1 MEIDLGYGG
10 GSSNN
15 EPVEPIDPINGGQKV
30 DANGNPITNMNEP
43 VPPSDPV
50 PPTDPK
56 DPKDPNDPNDPKDPK
71 DPADPKDNEI
81 ELKEGYTLT
90 VEDKTY
96 TVDKDGNLVDEQGNV
111 FKKAEEVK
119 DWLKEFSVDET
130 KDDEINLDNIQ
141 KALDYEVTDE
151 EGNPITYENNI
162 EGVKAYINDVI
173 ETSKLEHYETAINT
187 LYQKYPILQEV
198 LNYYIA
204 NGNSLEGFTETPDRS
219 NITIDDTNEEQQI
232 EIIKTLW
239 KEQGIKGDVT
249 QYINYLKNASI
260 LTSTAKEALDTLK
273 SIDAENKKAYE
284 EEAERRKQE
293 SYEAEVEHWTNIKN
307 IIDSKEIAGYK
318 IPDSITISRNGQKIS
333 VTPND
338 FFNYIYRVDNENKSA
353 YQRDLEAEEP
363 NKRLND
369 EILRAYLKF
378 TGGSYTDLVNMAINQ
393 EKVNNLKLKA
403 KQNANSKSIKINRT
417 TNTKQT
423 KDIDLG
429 YN

>member
-1 MEIDLGYGG
+1 MEIDLGYDGITPNEE
-10 GSSNN
+10 SAEEKTPINN
-15 EPVEPIDPINGGQKV
+15 EPKV
-30 DANGNPITNMNEP
+30 DENGNPIQDVNQDQPNNNEE
-43 VPPSDPV
+43 
-50 PPTDPK
+50 K
-56 DPKDPNDPNDPKDPK
+56 PNEENPNEENKENP
-71 DPADPKDNEI
+71 NEEDI
-81 ELKEGYTLT
+81 KLEEGNTVT

-96 TVDKDGNLVDEQGNV
+96 TVDKDGNLVDDKGNI

-151 EGNPITYENNI
+151 DGNPITYENNI

-363 NKRLND
+363 SKRLND

-378 TGGSYTDLVNMAINQ
+378 TGGSYADLVNMAINQ

>member
-1 MEIDLGYGG
+1 MEIDLGYDGITPNEE
-10 GSSNN
+10 SAEEKTPINN
-15 EPVEPIDPINGGQKV
+15 EPKV
-30 DANGNPITNMNEP
+30 DENGNPIQDVNQNQPNNNEENP
-43 VPPSDPV
+43 NEENPNE
-50 PPTDPK
+50 K
-56 DPKDPNDPNDPKDPK
+56 DKENPNEEDIKL
-71 DPADPKDNEI
+71 E
-81 ELKEGYTLT
+81 EGNTVT

-96 TVDKDGNLVDEQGNV
+96 TVDKDGNLVDDKGNI

-173 ETSKLEHYETAINT
+173 ETSKLAQYETAINT

-363 NKRLND
+363 SKRLND

-378 TGGSYTDLVNMAINQ
+378 TGGSYADLVNMAINQ
-393 EKVNNLKLKA
+393 EQVNNLKLKA

>member
-1 MEIDLGYGG
+1 MEIDLGYEEITPNEE
-10 GSSNN
+10 SAEEKTPINN
-15 EPVEPIDPINGGQKV
+15 EPKV
-30 DANGNPITNMNEP
+30 DENGNPIQDVNQNQPNNNEENTNEENPNE
-43 VPPSDPV
+43 
-50 PPTDPK
+50 K
-56 DPKDPNDPNDPKDPK
+56 DKENPNEEDIKL
-71 DPADPKDNEI
+71 E
-81 ELKEGYTLT
+81 EGNTVT

-96 TVDKDGNLVDEQGNV
+96 TVDKDGNLVDDKGNI

-151 EGNPITYENNI
+151 DGNPITYENNI

-363 NKRLND
+363 SKRLND

-378 TGGSYTDLVNMAINQ
+378 TGGSYADLVNMAINQ

>member
-1 MEIDLGYGG
+1 MEIDLGYEEITPNEE
-10 GSSNN
+10 SAEEKTPINN
-15 EPVEPIDPINGGQKV
+15 EPKV
-30 DANGNPITNMNEP
+30 DENGNPIQDVNQNQPNNNEENSNEENP
-43 VPPSDPV
+43 NE
-50 PPTDPK
+50 K
-56 DPKDPNDPNDPKDPK
+56 DKENPNEEDIKL
-71 DPADPKDNEI
+71 E
-81 ELKEGYTLT
+81 EGNTVT

-96 TVDKDGNLVDEQGNV
+96 TVDKDGNLVDDKGNI

-151 EGNPITYENNI
+151 DGNPITYENNI

-363 NKRLND
+363 SKRLND

-378 TGGSYTDLVNMAINQ
+378 TGGSYADLVNMAINQ

>member
-1 MEIDLGYGG
+1 MEIDLGYEEITPNEE
-10 GSSNN
+10 SAEEKTPINN
-15 EPVEPIDPINGGQKV
+15 EPKV
-30 DANGNPITNMNEP
+30 DENGNPIQDVNQNQPNNNEENTNEKNPNEE
-43 VPPSDPV
+43 D
-50 PPTDPK
+50 K
-56 DPKDPNDPNDPKDPK
+56 ENPNEEDINL
-71 DPADPKDNEI
+71 E
-81 ELKEGYTLT
+81 EGNTVT

-96 TVDKDGNLVDEQGNV
+96 TVDKDGNLVDDKGNI

-151 EGNPITYENNI
+151 DGNPITYENNI

-363 NKRLND
+363 SKRLND

-378 TGGSYTDLVNMAINQ
+378 TGGSYADLVNMAINQ

>member
-1 MEIDLGYGG
+1 MEIDLGYDGITPNEE
-10 GSSNN
+10 SAEEKTPINN
-15 EPVEPIDPINGGQKV
+15 EPKV
-30 DANGNPITNMNEP
+30 DENGNPIQDVNQDQLNNNEENTNEENSNE
-43 VPPSDPV
+43 
-50 PPTDPK
+50 K
-56 DPKDPNDPNDPKDPK
+56 DKENPNEEDIKL
-71 DPADPKDNEI
+71 E
-81 ELKEGYTLT
+81 EGNTVT

-96 TVDKDGNLVDEQGNV
+96 TVDKDGNLVDDKGNI

-162 EGVKAYINDVI
+162 EGVKAYISDVI

-363 NKRLND
+363 SKRLND

-378 TGGSYTDLVNMAINQ
+378 TGGSYADLVNMAINQ

>member
-1 MEIDLGYGG
+1 MEIDLGYDGITPNEE
-10 GSSNN
+10 SAEEKTPINN
-15 EPVEPIDPINGGQKV
+15 EPKV
-30 DANGNPITNMNEP
+30 DENGNPIQDVNQDQPNNDEENSNEEN
-43 VPPSDPV
+43 SNEED
-50 PPTDPK
+50 K
-56 DPKDPNDPNDPKDPK
+56 ENPNEEDIKL
-71 DPADPKDNEI
+71 E
-81 ELKEGYTLT
+81 EGNTVT

-96 TVDKDGNLVDEQGNV
+96 TVDKDGNLVDDKGNI

-151 EGNPITYENNI
+151 DGNPITYENNI

-284 EEAERRKQE
+284 EEAERKKQE

-363 NKRLND
+363 SKRLND

-378 TGGSYTDLVNMAINQ
+378 TGGSYADLVNMAINQ

>member
-1 MEIDLGYGG
+1 MEIDLGYEEITPNEEPAEEKTPI
-10 GSSNN
+10 NN
-15 EPVEPIDPINGGQKV
+15 EPKV
-30 DANGNPITNMNEP
+30 DENGNPIQDVNQNQPNNNEEN
-43 VPPSDPV
+43 
-50 PPTDPK
+50 
-56 DPKDPNDPNDPKDPK
+56 PNEENPNEENKENP
-71 DPADPKDNEI
+71 NEEDI
-81 ELKEGYTLT
+81 KLEEGNTVT

-96 TVDKDGNLVDEQGNV
+96 TVDKDGNLVDDKGNI

-307 IIDSKEIAGYK
+307 IIDSKQIAGYK

-363 NKRLND
+363 SKRLND

-378 TGGSYTDLVNMAINQ
+378 TGGSYADLVNMAINQ

>member
-1 MEIDLGYGG
+1 MEIDLGYDGITPNEE
-10 GSSNN
+10 SAEEKTPINN
-15 EPVEPIDPINGGQKV
+15 EPKV
-30 DANGNPITNMNEP
+30 DENGNPIQDVNQDQPNNNEENTNEENTNEEN
-43 VPPSDPV
+43 
-50 PPTDPK
+50 K
-56 DPKDPNDPNDPKDPK
+56 ENPNEEDIKL
-71 DPADPKDNEI
+71 E
-81 ELKEGYTLT
+81 EGNTVT

-96 TVDKDGNLVDEQGNV
+96 TVDKDGNLVDDKGNI

-363 NKRLND
+363 SKRLND

-378 TGGSYTDLVNMAINQ
+378 TGGSYADLVNMAINQ

>member
-1 MEIDLGYGG
+1 MEIDLGYEEITPNKE
-10 GSSNN
+10 SSEEKTSINN
-15 EPVEPIDPINGGQKV
+15 EPKV
-30 DANGNPITNMNEP
+30 DENGNPIQDVNQNQPNNNEENTNEENPNE
-43 VPPSDPV
+43 
-50 PPTDPK
+50 K
-56 DPKDPNDPNDPKDPK
+56 DKENPNEEDIKL
-71 DPADPKDNEI
+71 E
-81 ELKEGYTLT
+81 EGNTVT

-96 TVDKDGNLVDEQGNV
+96 TVDKDGNLVDDKGNI

-151 EGNPITYENNI
+151 DGNPITYENNI

-353 YQRDLEAEEP
+353 YQRDLEDEEP
-363 NKRLND
+363 SKRLND

-378 TGGSYTDLVNMAINQ
+378 TGGSYADLVNMAINQ

>member
-1 MEIDLGYGG
+1 MEIDLGYDGITPNEE
-10 GSSNN
+10 SAEEKTPINN
-15 EPVEPIDPINGGQKV
+15 EPKV
-30 DANGNPITNMNEP
+30 DENGNPIQDVNQDQPNNNEENP
-43 VPPSDPV
+43 NEENPNE
-50 PPTDPK
+50 K
-56 DPKDPNDPNDPKDPK
+56 DKENPNEEDINL
-71 DPADPKDNEI
+71 E
-81 ELKEGYTLT
+81 EGNTVT

-96 TVDKDGNLVDEQGNV
+96 TVDKDGNLVDDKGNI

-363 NKRLND
+363 SKRLND

-378 TGGSYTDLVNMAINQ
+378 TGGSYADLVNMAINQ

>member
-1 MEIDLGYGG
+1 MEIDLGYEEITPNGEPAEEKTPI
-10 GSSNN
+10 NN
-15 EPVEPIDPINGGQKV
+15 EPKV
-30 DANGNPITNMNEP
+30 DENGNPIQDVNQDQSNNNEENP
-43 VPPSDPV
+43 NEENSNE
-50 PPTDPK
+50 K
-56 DPKDPNDPNDPKDPK
+56 DKENPNEEDIKL
-71 DPADPKDNEI
+71 E
-81 ELKEGYTLT
+81 EGNTVT

-96 TVDKDGNLVDEQGNV
+96 TVDKDGNLVDDKGNI

-363 NKRLND
+363 SKRLND

-378 TGGSYTDLVNMAINQ
+378 TGGSYADLVNMAINQ

>member
-1 MEIDLGYGG
+1 MEIDLGYDGITPNEE
-10 GSSNN
+10 SAEEKTPINN
-15 EPVEPIDPINGGQKV
+15 EPKV
-30 DANGNPITNMNEP
+30 DENGNPIQDVNQDQPNNNEENTNEENTNEEN
-43 VPPSDPV
+43 
-50 PPTDPK
+50 K
-56 DPKDPNDPNDPKDPK
+56 ENPNEEDIKL
-71 DPADPKDNEI
+71 E
-81 ELKEGYTLT
+81 EGNTVT

-96 TVDKDGNLVDEQGNV
+96 TVDKDGNLVDDKGNI

-151 EGNPITYENNI
+151 DGNPITYENNI

-363 NKRLND
+363 SKRLND

-378 TGGSYTDLVNMAINQ
+378 TGGSYADLVNMAINQ

>member
-1 MEIDLGYGG
+1 MEIDLGYDGITPNEE
-10 GSSNN
+10 SSEEKTPINN
-15 EPVEPIDPINGGQKV
+15 EPKV
-30 DANGNPITNMNEP
+30 DENGNPIQDVNQNQPNNNEENP
-43 VPPSDPV
+43 NEENPNE
-50 PPTDPK
+50 K
-56 DPKDPNDPNDPKDPK
+56 DKENPNEEDIKL
-71 DPADPKDNEI
+71 E
-81 ELKEGYTLT
+81 EGNTVT

-96 TVDKDGNLVDEQGNV
+96 TVDKDGNLVDDKGNI

-363 NKRLND
+363 SKRLND

-378 TGGSYTDLVNMAINQ
+378 TGGSYADLVNMAINQ

>member
-1 MEIDLGYGG
+1 MEIDLGYDGITPTEE
-10 GSSNN
+10 SAEEKTPINN
-15 EPVEPIDPINGGQKV
+15 EPKV
-30 DANGNPITNMNEP
+30 DENGNPIQDVNQNQPNNNEENP
-43 VPPSDPV
+43 NEENPNE
-50 PPTDPK
+50 K
-56 DPKDPNDPNDPKDPK
+56 DKENPNEEDIKL
-71 DPADPKDNEI
+71 E
-81 ELKEGYTLT
+81 EGNTVT

-96 TVDKDGNLVDEQGNV
+96 TVDKDGNLVDDKGNI

-363 NKRLND
+363 SKRLND

-378 TGGSYTDLVNMAINQ
+378 TGGSYADLVNMAINQ

>member
-1 MEIDLGYGG
+1 MEIDLGYDGITPNEE
-10 GSSNN
+10 SAEEKTPINN
-15 EPVEPIDPINGGQKV
+15 EPKV
-30 DANGNPITNMNEP
+30 DENGNPIQDVNQNQLNNNEESTNEENPNEENKEN
-43 VPPSDPV
+43 
-50 PPTDPK
+50 T
-56 DPKDPNDPNDPKDPK
+56 
-71 DPADPKDNEI
+71 NEEDI
-81 ELKEGYTLT
+81 KLEEGNTVT

-96 TVDKDGNLVDEQGNV
+96 TVDKDGNLVDDKGNI

-119 DWLKEFSVDET
+119 DWLKEFSVDEA

-151 EGNPITYENNI
+151 DGNPITYENNI

-249 QYINYLKNASI
+249 QYINYLKNARI

-363 NKRLND
+363 SKRLND

-378 TGGSYTDLVNMAINQ
+378 TGGSYADLVNMAINQ

>member
-1 MEIDLGYGG
+1 MEIDLGYEEITPNEE
-10 GSSNN
+10 SAEEKTPINN
-15 EPVEPIDPINGGQKV
+15 EPKV
-30 DANGNPITNMNEP
+30 DENGNPIQDVNQDQPNNNEE
-43 VPPSDPV
+43 
-50 PPTDPK
+50 K
-56 DPKDPNDPNDPKDPK
+56 PNEENPNEENKENP
-71 DPADPKDNEI
+71 NEEDI
-81 ELKEGYTLT
+81 KLEEGNTVT

-96 TVDKDGNLVDEQGNV
+96 TVDKDGNLVDDKGNI

-151 EGNPITYENNI
+151 DGNPITYENNI

-363 NKRLND
+363 SKRLND

-378 TGGSYTDLVNMAINQ
+378 TGGSYADLVNMAINQ

>member
-1 MEIDLGYGG
+1 MEIDLGYDGITPNEE
-10 GSSNN
+10 SAEEKTPINN
-15 EPVEPIDPINGGQKV
+15 EPKV
-30 DANGNPITNMNEP
+30 DENGNPIQDVNQNQPNNNEENTNEENTNEEN
-43 VPPSDPV
+43 
-50 PPTDPK
+50 K
-56 DPKDPNDPNDPKDPK
+56 ENPNEEDIKL
-71 DPADPKDNEI
+71 E
-81 ELKEGYTLT
+81 EGNTVT

-96 TVDKDGNLVDEQGNV
+96 TVDKDGNLVDDKGNI

-151 EGNPITYENNI
+151 DGNPITYENNI
-162 EGVKAYINDVI
+162 DGVKAYINDVI

-318 IPDSITISRNGQKIS
+318 IPDSITISKNGQKIS

-363 NKRLND
+363 SKRLND

-378 TGGSYTDLVNMAINQ
+378 TGGSYADLVNMAINQ

>member
-1 MEIDLGYGG
+1 MEIDLGYEEITP
-10 GSSNN
+10 N
-15 EPVEPIDPINGGQKV
+15 EEPAEEKTPINNDAKV
-30 DANGNPITNMNEP
+30 DENGNPIQDVNQDQPNNNEENP
-43 VPPSDPV
+43 NEENPDE
-50 PPTDPK
+50 K
-56 DPKDPNDPNDPKDPK
+56 DKENPNEEDINL
-71 DPADPKDNEI
+71 E
-81 ELKEGYTLT
+81 EGNTVT

-96 TVDKDGNLVDEQGNV
+96 TVDKDGNLVDDKGNI

-162 EGVKAYINDVI
+162 DGVKAYINDVI

-363 NKRLND
+363 SKRLND

-378 TGGSYTDLVNMAINQ
+378 TGGSYADLVNMAINQ

>member
-1 MEIDLGYGG
+1 MEIDLGYDGITPNEE
-10 GSSNN
+10 SAEEKTPINN
-15 EPVEPIDPINGGQKV
+15 EPKV
-30 DANGNPITNMNEP
+30 DENGNPIQDVNQNQPNNNEENP
-43 VPPSDPV
+43 NEENSNE
-50 PPTDPK
+50 K
-56 DPKDPNDPNDPKDPK
+56 DKENPNEEDINL
-71 DPADPKDNEI
+71 E
-81 ELKEGYTLT
+81 EGNTVT

-96 TVDKDGNLVDEQGNV
+96 TVDKDGNLVDDKGNI

-363 NKRLND
+363 SKRLND

-378 TGGSYTDLVNMAINQ
+378 TGGSYADLVNMAINQ

>member
-1 MEIDLGYGG
+1 MEIDLGYDEITPNEE
-10 GSSNN
+10 SAEEKTPINN
-15 EPVEPIDPINGGQKV
+15 EPKV
-30 DANGNPITNMNEP
+30 DENGNPIQDVNQDQPNNNEENP
-43 VPPSDPV
+43 NEENPNE
-50 PPTDPK
+50 K
-56 DPKDPNDPNDPKDPK
+56 DKENPNEEDIKL
-71 DPADPKDNEI
+71 E
-81 ELKEGYTLT
+81 EGNTVT

-96 TVDKDGNLVDEQGNV
+96 TVDKDGNLVDDKGNI

-151 EGNPITYENNI
+151 DGNPITYENNI

-318 IPDSITISRNGQKIS
+318 IPDSITISKNGQKIS

-363 NKRLND
+363 SKRLND

-378 TGGSYTDLVNMAINQ
+378 TGGSYADLVNMAINQ

>member
-1 MEIDLGYGG
+1 MEIDLGYDGITPNEEPAEEKTPI
-10 GSSNN
+10 NN
-15 EPVEPIDPINGGQKV
+15 EPKV
-30 DANGNPITNMNEP
+30 DENGNPIQDVNQNQPNNNEENTNEENPNE
-43 VPPSDPV
+43 
-50 PPTDPK
+50 K
-56 DPKDPNDPNDPKDPK
+56 DKENPNEEDINL
-71 DPADPKDNEI
+71 E
-81 ELKEGYTLT
+81 EGNTVT

-96 TVDKDGNLVDEQGNV
+96 TVDKDGNLVDDKGNI

-151 EGNPITYENNI
+151 DGNPITYENNI

-219 NITIDDTNEEQQI
+219 NITINDTNEEQQI

-239 KEQGIKGDVT
+239 KEQGIKGDVQ
-249 QYINYLKNASI
+249 QYIDYLKSTKA
-260 LTSTAKEALDTLK
+260 LYSTAQSSLQTLQE
-273 SIDAENKKAYE
+273 IDAEAKKAYE

-293 SYEAEVEHWTNIKN
+293 SYEAEVEHWTKIKN

-363 NKRLND
+363 SKRLND

-378 TGGSYTDLVNMAINQ
+378 TGGSYADLVNMAINQ

>member
-1 MEIDLGYGG
+1 MEIDLGYDGITPNEE
-10 GSSNN
+10 SAEEKTPINN
-15 EPVEPIDPINGGQKV
+15 EPKV
-30 DANGNPITNMNEP
+30 DENGNPIQDVNQNQPNNNEENP
-43 VPPSDPV
+43 NEENSNE
-50 PPTDPK
+50 K
-56 DPKDPNDPNDPKDPK
+56 DKENPNEEDIKL
-71 DPADPKDNEI
+71 E
-81 ELKEGYTLT
+81 EGNTVT

-96 TVDKDGNLVDEQGNV
+96 TVDKDGNLVDDKGNI

-130 KDDEINLDNIQ
+130 KDDEINLNNIQ

-151 EGNPITYENNI
+151 DGNPITYENNI

-363 NKRLND
+363 SKRLND

-378 TGGSYTDLVNMAINQ
+378 TGGSYADLVNMAINQ

>member
-1 MEIDLGYGG
+1 MEIDLGYDGITPNEETAEEKTPI
-10 GSSNN
+10 NN
-15 EPVEPIDPINGGQKV
+15 EPKV
-30 DANGNPITNMNEP
+30 DENGNPIQDVNQNQPNNNEENP
-43 VPPSDPV
+43 NEENPNE
-50 PPTDPK
+50 K
-56 DPKDPNDPNDPKDPK
+56 DKENPNEEDINL
-71 DPADPKDNEI
+71 E
-81 ELKEGYTLT
+81 EGNTVT

-96 TVDKDGNLVDEQGNV
+96 TVDKDGNLVDDKGNI

-363 NKRLND
+363 SKRLND

-378 TGGSYTDLVNMAINQ
+378 TGGSYADLVNMAINQ

>member
-1 MEIDLGYGG
+1 MEIDLGYDGITPNEE
-10 GSSNN
+10 SAEEKTPINN
-15 EPVEPIDPINGGQKV
+15 EPKV
-30 DANGNPITNMNEP
+30 DENGNPIQDVNQDQPNNNEENTNEENTNEEN
-43 VPPSDPV
+43 
-50 PPTDPK
+50 K
-56 DPKDPNDPNDPKDPK
+56 ENPNEEDIKL
-71 DPADPKDNEI
+71 E
-81 ELKEGYTLT
+81 EGNTVT

-96 TVDKDGNLVDEQGNV
+96 TVDKDGNLVDDKGNI

-151 EGNPITYENNI
+151 DGNPITYENNI
-162 EGVKAYINDVI
+162 QGVKAYISDVI

-273 SIDAENKKAYE
+273 SIDAEHKKAYE

-363 NKRLND
+363 SKRLND

-378 TGGSYTDLVNMAINQ
+378 TGGSYADLVNMAINQ

>member
-1 MEIDLGYGG
+1 MEIDLGYDGITPNEE
-10 GSSNN
+10 SAEEKTPINN
-15 EPVEPIDPINGGQKV
+15 EPKV
-30 DANGNPITNMNEP
+30 DENGNPIQDVNQDQHNNDEENSNEEN
-43 VPPSDPV
+43 SNEED
-50 PPTDPK
+50 K
-56 DPKDPNDPNDPKDPK
+56 ENPNEEDIKL
-71 DPADPKDNEI
+71 E
-81 ELKEGYTLT
+81 EGNTVT

-96 TVDKDGNLVDEQGNV
+96 TVDKDGNLVDDKGNI

-363 NKRLND
+363 SKRLND

-378 TGGSYTDLVNMAINQ
+378 TGGSYADLVNMAINQ

>member
-1 MEIDLGYGG
+1 MEIDLGYDGITPNEE
-10 GSSNN
+10 SAEEKTPINN
-15 EPVEPIDPINGGQKV
+15 EPKV
-30 DANGNPITNMNEP
+30 DENGNPIQDVNQNQPDNNEENP
-43 VPPSDPV
+43 NEENPNE
-50 PPTDPK
+50 K
-56 DPKDPNDPNDPKDPK
+56 DKENPNEEDIKL
-71 DPADPKDNEI
+71 E
-81 ELKEGYTLT
+81 EGNTVT

-96 TVDKDGNLVDEQGNV
+96 TVDKDGNLVDDKGNI

-162 EGVKAYINDVI
+162 EGVKAYISDVI

-318 IPDSITISRNGQKIS
+318 IPDSITISKNGQKIS

-363 NKRLND
+363 SKRLND

-378 TGGSYTDLVNMAINQ
+378 TGGSYADLVNMAINQ

>member
-1 MEIDLGYGG
+1 MEIDLGYDGITPNEE
-10 GSSNN
+10 SAEEKTPINN
-15 EPVEPIDPINGGQKV
+15 EPKV
-30 DANGNPITNMNEP
+30 DENGNPIQDVNQDQPNNNEEN
-43 VPPSDPV
+43 SNEENSNE
-50 PPTDPK
+50 K
-56 DPKDPNDPNDPKDPK
+56 DKENPNEEDIKL
-71 DPADPKDNEI
+71 E
-81 ELKEGYTLT
+81 EGNTVT

-96 TVDKDGNLVDEQGNV
+96 TVDKDGNLVDDKGNI

-204 NGNSLEGFTETPDRS
+204 NGNSLDGFTETPDRS

-363 NKRLND
+363 SKRLND

-378 TGGSYTDLVNMAINQ
+378 TGGSYADLVNMAINQ

-417 TNTKQT
+417 TNTKQI

>member
-1 MEIDLGYGG
+1 MEIDLGYDGITPNEE
-10 GSSNN
+10 SAEEKTPINN
-15 EPVEPIDPINGGQKV
+15 EPKV
-30 DANGNPITNMNEP
+30 DENGNPIQDVNQDQPNNNEENTNEENKENPNEE
-43 VPPSDPV
+43 DI
-50 PPTDPK
+50 K
-56 DPKDPNDPNDPKDPK
+56 L
-71 DPADPKDNEI
+71 E
-81 ELKEGYTLT
+81 EGNTVT

-96 TVDKDGNLVDEQGNV
+96 TVDKDGNLVDDKGNI

-151 EGNPITYENNI
+151 DGNPITYENNI

-318 IPDSITISRNGQKIS
+318 IPDSITISKNGQKIS

-363 NKRLND
+363 SKRLND

-378 TGGSYTDLVNMAINQ
+378 TGGSYADLVNMAINQ

>member
-1 MEIDLGYGG
+1 MEIDLGYDGITPNEETPEEKTPI
-10 GSSNN
+10 NN
-15 EPVEPIDPINGGQKV
+15 EPKV
-30 DANGNPITNMNEP
+30 DENGNPIQDVNQNQPNNNEENP
-43 VPPSDPV
+43 NEEDSNE
-50 PPTDPK
+50 K
-56 DPKDPNDPNDPKDPK
+56 DKENPNEEDIKL
-71 DPADPKDNEI
+71 E
-81 ELKEGYTLT
+81 EGNTVT

-96 TVDKDGNLVDEQGNV
+96 TVDKDGNLVDDKGNI

-151 EGNPITYENNI
+151 DGNPITYENNI

-363 NKRLND
+363 SKRLND

-378 TGGSYTDLVNMAINQ
+378 TGGSYADLVNMAINQ

>member
-1 MEIDLGYGG
+1 MEIDLGYEEITPNKE
-10 GSSNN
+10 STEEKTPINN
-15 EPVEPIDPINGGQKV
+15 EPKV
-30 DANGNPITNMNEP
+30 DENGNPIQDVNQNQPNNNEENP
-43 VPPSDPV
+43 NEENPNE
-50 PPTDPK
+50 K
-56 DPKDPNDPNDPKDPK
+56 DKENPNEEDINL
-71 DPADPKDNEI
+71 E
-81 ELKEGYTLT
+81 EGNTVT

-96 TVDKDGNLVDEQGNV
+96 TVDKDGNLVDDKGNI

-151 EGNPITYENNI
+151 DGNPITYENNI

-363 NKRLND
+363 SKRLND

-378 TGGSYTDLVNMAINQ
+378 TGGSYADLVNMAINQ

>member
-1 MEIDLGYGG
+1 MEIDLGYDGIT
-10 GSSNN
+10 SNEESAEEKTPINN
-15 EPVEPIDPINGGQKV
+15 EPKV
-30 DANGNPITNMNEP
+30 DENGNPIQDVNQNQPNNNEENP
-43 VPPSDPV
+43 NEENPNE
-50 PPTDPK
+50 K
-56 DPKDPNDPNDPKDPK
+56 DKENPNEEDINL
-71 DPADPKDNEI
+71 E
-81 ELKEGYTLT
+81 EGNTVT

-96 TVDKDGNLVDEQGNV
+96 TVDKDGNLVDDKGNI

-151 EGNPITYENNI
+151 DGNPITYENNI

-293 SYEAEVEHWTNIKN
+293 SYEAEVERWTNIKN

-363 NKRLND
+363 SKRLND

-378 TGGSYTDLVNMAINQ
+378 TGGSYADLVNMAINQ

>member
-1 MEIDLGYGG
+1 MEIDLGYDGITPNEE
-10 GSSNN
+10 SAEEKTPINN
-15 EPVEPIDPINGGQKV
+15 EPKV
-30 DANGNPITNMNEP
+30 DENGNPIQDVNQNQPNNDEENPNEENP
-43 VPPSDPV
+43 NE
-50 PPTDPK
+50 K
-56 DPKDPNDPNDPKDPK
+56 DKENPNEEDIKL
-71 DPADPKDNEI
+71 E
-81 ELKEGYTLT
+81 EGNTVT

-96 TVDKDGNLVDEQGNV
+96 TVDKDGNLVDDKGNI

-151 EGNPITYENNI
+151 DGNPITYENNI

-363 NKRLND
+363 SKRLND

-378 TGGSYTDLVNMAINQ
+378 TGGSYADLVNMAINQ

>member
-1 MEIDLGYGG
+1 MEIDLGYDGITPNEE
-10 GSSNN
+10 SAEEKTPINN
-15 EPVEPIDPINGGQKV
+15 EPKV
-30 DANGNPITNMNEP
+30 DENGNPIQDVNQNQLNNNEENP
-43 VPPSDPV
+43 NEENPDE
-50 PPTDPK
+50 K
-56 DPKDPNDPNDPKDPK
+56 DKENS
-71 DPADPKDNEI
+71 NEEDI
-81 ELKEGYTLT
+81 KLEEGNTVT

-96 TVDKDGNLVDEQGNV
+96 TVDKDGNLVDDKGNI

-363 NKRLND
+363 SKRLND

-378 TGGSYTDLVNMAINQ
+378 TGGSYADLVNMAINQ

>member
-1 MEIDLGYGG
+1 MEIDLGYDGIT
-10 GSSNN
+10 SNEESAEEKTPINN
-15 EPVEPIDPINGGQKV
+15 EPKV
-30 DANGNPITNMNEP
+30 DENGNPIQDVNQDQPNNNEENP
-43 VPPSDPV
+43 NEENPNE
-50 PPTDPK
+50 K
-56 DPKDPNDPNDPKDPK
+56 DKENPNEEDIKL
-71 DPADPKDNEI
+71 E
-81 ELKEGYTLT
+81 EGNTVT

-96 TVDKDGNLVDEQGNV
+96 TVDKDGNLVDDKGNI

-151 EGNPITYENNI
+151 DGNPITYENNI

-363 NKRLND
+363 SKRLND

-378 TGGSYTDLVNMAINQ
+378 TGGSYADLVNMAINQ

>member
-1 MEIDLGYGG
+1 MEIDLGYDGITPNEE
-10 GSSNN
+10 SAEEKTPINN
-15 EPVEPIDPINGGQKV
+15 EPKV
-30 DANGNPITNMNEP
+30 DENGNPIQDVNQNQPNNNEENTNEENTNEENP
-43 VPPSDPV
+43 NE
-50 PPTDPK
+50 K
-56 DPKDPNDPNDPKDPK
+56 DKENPNEEDIKL
-71 DPADPKDNEI
+71 E
-81 ELKEGYTLT
+81 EGNTVT

-96 TVDKDGNLVDEQGNV
+96 TVDKDGNLVDDKGNI

-363 NKRLND
+363 SKRLND

-378 TGGSYTDLVNMAINQ
+378 TGGSYADLVNMAINQ

>member
-1 MEIDLGYGG
+1 MEIDLGYEEITPNGEPAEEKTPI
-10 GSSNN
+10 NN
-15 EPVEPIDPINGGQKV
+15 EPKV
-30 DANGNPITNMNEP
+30 DENGNPIQDVNQDQSNNNEENP
-43 VPPSDPV
+43 NEENSNE
-50 PPTDPK
+50 K
-56 DPKDPNDPNDPKDPK
+56 DKENPNEEDIKL
-71 DPADPKDNEI
+71 E
-81 ELKEGYTLT
+81 EGNTVT

-96 TVDKDGNLVDEQGNV
+96 TVDKDGNLVDDKGDI

-151 EGNPITYENNI
+151 DGNPITYENNI

-363 NKRLND
+363 SKRLND

-378 TGGSYTDLVNMAINQ
+378 TGGSYADLVNMAINQ

>member
-1 MEIDLGYGG
+1 MEIDLGYEEITPNGEPAEEKTPI
-10 GSSNN
+10 NN
-15 EPVEPIDPINGGQKV
+15 EPKV
-30 DANGNPITNMNEP
+30 DENGNPIQDVNRDQPNNNEEN
-43 VPPSDPV
+43 
-50 PPTDPK
+50 
-56 DPKDPNDPNDPKDPK
+56 PNEENPNEEDKENP
-71 DPADPKDNEI
+71 NEEDI
-81 ELKEGYTLT
+81 KLEEGNTVT

-96 TVDKDGNLVDEQGNV
+96 TVDKDGNLVDDKGNI

-363 NKRLND
+363 SKRLND

-378 TGGSYTDLVNMAINQ
+378 TGGSYADLVNMAINQ

>member
-1 MEIDLGYGG
+1 MEIDLGYEEITPNKE
-10 GSSNN
+10 SSEEKTSINN
-15 EPVEPIDPINGGQKV
+15 EPKV
-30 DANGNPITNMNEP
+30 DENGNPIQDVNQNQPNNNEENTNEENTNE
-43 VPPSDPV
+43 
-50 PPTDPK
+50 K
-56 DPKDPNDPNDPKDPK
+56 DKENPNEEDINL
-71 DPADPKDNEI
+71 E
-81 ELKEGYTLT
+81 EGNTVT

-96 TVDKDGNLVDEQGNV
+96 TVDKDGNLVDDKGNI

-151 EGNPITYENNI
+151 DGNPITYENNI

-363 NKRLND
+363 SKRLND

-378 TGGSYTDLVNMAINQ
+378 TGGSYADLVNMAINQ

>member
-1 MEIDLGYGG
+1 MEIDLGYDGITPNEE
-10 GSSNN
+10 SAEEKTPINN
-15 EPVEPIDPINGGQKV
+15 EPKV
-30 DANGNPITNMNEP
+30 DENGNPIQDVNQDQPNNIEENTNEENPNEE
-43 VPPSDPV
+43 D
-50 PPTDPK
+50 K
-56 DPKDPNDPNDPKDPK
+56 ENPNEEDINL
-71 DPADPKDNEI
+71 E
-81 ELKEGYTLT
+81 EGNTVT

-96 TVDKDGNLVDEQGNV
+96 TVDKDGNLVDDKGNI

-162 EGVKAYINDVI
+162 GGVKAYINDVI
-173 ETSKLEHYETAINT
+173 ETSKLEHYETAVNT

-284 EEAERRKQE
+284 EEAERKKQE

-363 NKRLND
+363 SKRLND

-378 TGGSYTDLVNMAINQ
+378 TGGSYADLVNMAINQ